1 MMILGKT
8 LDGKRIRATVQCAT
22 VPHATVQANSHVVA
36 KLGRDSCLFGFYK
49 TDCNRLQITKQ
60 TFLKR
65 RHASL
70 RQAPP
75 ETRNGSHGARND
87 LIHPYAYGADVRA
100 VHSVFF
106 AHPVGSVCDCF
117 ACLASA
123 SLSWSSLSLEISLER
138 PRSSYSVLFSFF
150 LRLSFHHRKNLPADC
165 DIRIKKHCAYG
176 KFHRGL
182 DPLPPART
190 LMILMNEFSFS
201 CLMMGWDSIL
211 HHGRIL

>member
-1 MMILGKT
+1 M
-8 LDGKRIRATVQCAT
+8 
-22 VPHATVQANSHVVA
+22 
-36 KLGRDSCLFGFYK
+36 
-49 TDCNRLQITKQ
+49 QITKQ

-87 LIHPYAYGADVRA
+87 LIHPYAYEADVRA

-117 ACLASA
+117 ACLALA
-123 SLSWSSLSLEISLER
+123 SLSLEFSFPGEAPVVLFC
-138 PRSSYSVLFSFF
+138 SVLFF
-150 LRLSFHHRKNLPADC
+150 LRLSFHDRKNLPADC

-182 DPLPPART
+182 NPLPPART

-201 CLMMGWDSIL
+201 RPMMGWDSIL